1 MAMAALT
8 VWRFDSPD
16 GAERAETILLRM
28 AREGDIAILD
38 AATVS
43 WPSGEKKPQ
52 TRHLTDLTGERAG
65 WGALWGFL
73 FGLLFFVPLLG
84 TAVGAGVGAMA
95 GHFADTGI
103 DRDFIKSVQDRVT
116 PGTSAL
122 FLLSAEAAMDRV
134 KLEFVGLRPELIST
148 NLTEEQEQRLR
159 EAFSDS

>member
-1 MAMAALT
+1 MAALT
-8 VWRFDSPD
+8 VWRFDSPG
-16 GAERAETILLRM
+16 GAEQAEAILLRM
-28 AREGDIAILD
+28 SREGDIGIQD

-43 WPSGEKKPQ
+43 WPSDQKKPQ

-84 TAVGAGVGAMA
+84 VAVGAGVGALA

-103 DRDFIKSVQDRVT
+103 DHDFIRSVQDKVT

-122 FLLSAEAAMDRV
+122 FLLSDHAAMGRV
-134 KLEFVGLRPELIST
+134 KLEFVGMNPELIATDLS
-148 NLTEEQEQRLR
+148 EEQEQRLR
-159 EAFSDS
+159 EAFVG

>member
-1 MAMAALT
+1 MAALT
-8 VWRFDSPD
+8 VWRFDTAD
-16 GAERAETILLRM
+16 GAEMAEAILLRV
-28 AREGDIAILD
+28 AREGDIGVQD

-43 WPSGEKKPQ
+43 WPAGQNKPR

-84 TAVGAGVGAMA
+84 TAVGAGVGALA

-103 DRDFIKSVQDRVT
+103 DRDFIRSVQDKVT

-122 FLLSAEAAMDRV
+122 FLLSDHAAMGRL
-134 KLEFVGLRPELIST
+134 KLEFVNMNPELIST
-148 NLTEEQEQRLR
+148 NLSEEQEQRLR
-159 EAFSDS
+159 EAFSG